1 MTQFN
6 GMISTMEFKNQ
17 KNLMPE
23 QVNVTEIYGG
33 IYICIYYI
41 LTMELYMKGI
51 SILHPL
57 FRIHGIG

>member
-23 QVNVTEIYGG
+23 QVNLTEIYGG
-33 IYICIYYI
+33 IYIYVYYFNN
-41 LTMELYMKGI
+41 GI
-51 SILHPL
+51 VHERNFNITSFI
-57 FRIHGIG
+57 

>member
-33 IYICIYYI
+33 IYMYYI

-57 FRIHGIG
+57 FRIRGIR

>member
-33 IYICIYYI
+33 IYDI

-57 FRIHGIG
+57 FRIHGIR